1 MTAGVELPHRAIREQ
16 ISSAFDVLVQIS
28 RLVDGSRRVTH
39 ITEVLRMESDVITLQ
54 TCSSPRRR
62 TRRRSHDAR
71 LAAAAPAR
79 LHRPEAALPREDG
92 GNGVI
97 LPPTFFRTEAPDGR
111 RSAPRR
117 TGAGSEAASA
127 RPPLRRAAGRRYGRL
142 AEDREPRHGRATPPS
157 AQPST
162 PKRGRR
168 RQLTE
173 NGRPVV
179 GFRAVNLGR
188 EKSVMLLFDRSQS
201 MIGQAIADASA
212 AARQFVSSKPARD
225 RIAVVAVGK
234 KAVQLTSFSANA
246 AEADDALRTIE
257 VDKVRGTALYDG
269 ILVSTQALAADINP
283 TRVLILLTDGQEVSS
298 DASLEQAIAAARE
311 AQVAV
316 YAIGIESPS
325 FRPAPLQRL
334 AEKTGG
340 RYVGASGTKDLKAIY
355 AALAEELRRTWQLS
369 YVTPR
374 GRATRSRSR
383 LPASAPSRSSRRPR
397 RLERRELEAP
407 RAVLHDRSRRSRHDR
422 RLPRP
427 DRRALPDAGAGRLP
441 PPPPDQPAPRRAG
454 AQDLPSPDAGAL
466 HDRVQPA
473 EGDGEAPSVTSVR
486 GSTRSIACSSG
497 ADLSPDGGA
506 RLRLGRRGLAGQRPC
521 SRPRGC
527 RRCSSWA
534 LMVVAGAPSRSSSS
548 GTRRRRLAAIDEQL
562 PDLLVT
568 LAASLKA
575 GQLPPGDPGRRWDE
589 ARHLASE
596 EFKRV
601 LTETR
606 LGRPM
611 DDALADMAARIGSK
625 NVTFVVT
632 AVTIQRQV
640 GGSLA
645 GIFDMVADAVRNR
658 QQFARKIR
666 SLTAMG
672 RASAY
677 VLVGVPFFMLGTIT
691 LLSPEYMDPSTTRP
705 RAPSSFWSAAG

>member
-1 MTAGVELPHRAIREQ
+1 VKRFLALAVLCASLPAVASAASPKIASLDTAGY
-16 ISSAFDVLVQIS
+16 
-28 RLVDGSRRVTH
+28 
-39 ITEVLRMESDVITLQ
+39 
-54 TCSSPRRR
+54 
-62 TRRRSHDAR
+62 
-71 LAAAAPAR
+71 
-79 LHRPEAALPREDG
+79 
-92 GNGVI
+92 
-97 LPPTFFRTEAPDGR
+97 PTV
-111 RSAPRR
+111 
-117 TGAGSEAASA
+117 
-127 RPPLRRAAGRRYGRL
+127 
-142 AEDREPRHGRATPPS
+142 RATVV
-157 AQPST
+157 T
-162 PKRGRR
+162 PKPVATAPSV
-168 RQLTE
+168 TE

-188 EKSVMLLFDRSQS
+188 EKSVMLVFDRSQS
-201 MIGQAIADASA
+201 MIGQAIVDASV
-212 AARQFVSSKPARD
+212 AARQFVGSKPARD

-234 KAVQLTSFSANA
+234 KAVQLTDFSSNA
-246 AEADDALRTIE
+246 AEADAALRTIE

-269 ILVSTQALAADINP
+269 ILVSTQALSADINP

-311 AQVAV
+311 ARVAV

-340 RYVGASGTKDLKAIY
+340 RYVGANGTKDLKAIY
-355 AALAEELRRTWQLS
+355 ARLAEELRRTWQLS
-369 YVTPR
+369 YVTSARPGDR
-374 GRATRSRSR
+374 IEVEAAGVRAASVLPGARVVATSESSKLPEQFFKVGPAAMATIVGFLGLIAALFLLRAPMGSR
-383 LPASAPSRSSRRPR
+383 LRRQIKPHLGEQERKAARGPVQERFATASSVMKATERAFGHLRAWHALHHL
-397 RLERRELEAP
+397 LERADVPLRTVELVYAAAGTGLLTGLVF
-407 RAVLHDRSRRSRHDR
+407 AVVGVPTLVV
-422 RLPRP
+422 LL
-427 DRRALPDAGAGRLP
+427 AM
-441 PPPPDQPAPRRAG
+441 
-454 AQDLPSPDAGAL
+454 
-466 HDRVQPA
+466 V
-473 EGDGEAPSVTSVR
+473 V
-486 GSTRSIACSSG
+486 
-497 ADLSPDGGA
+497 GGA
-506 RLRLGRRGLAGQRPC
+506 VPILIVWNKA
-521 SRPRGC
+521 
-527 RRCSSWA
+527 
-534 LMVVAGAPSRSSSS
+534 
-548 GTRRRRLAAIDEQL
+548 RRRLAAIDEQL

-575 GQLPPGDPGRRWDE
+575 GHSFRQGIQAVVDEGQPP
-589 ARHLASE
+589 ASK

-677 VLVGVPFFMLGTIT
+677 VLVGVPLFMLGTIT
-691 LLSPEYMDPSTTRP
+691 LLSPEYMDPLYHTPTGHKLIILGCVMISIGSLMLRKIV
-705 RAPSSFWSAAG
+705 SFKG